1 MRAGAYAFMKALS
14 DEQIGLVARRA
25 RALSDPTRV
34 KILEV
39 LGRSEQPVGQIA
51 TAIASQPSTVS
62 KHLQVLFLAGL
73 VQRRRAA
80 STVIY
85 SLADT
90 DLLEWC
96 RYLGALNARTRRGA
110 G

>member
-1 MRAGAYAFMKALS
+1 MRPLS
-14 DEQIGLVARRA
+14 DDQVALVVRRA

-34 KILEV
+34 RILQV

-51 TAIASQPSTVS
+51 AALGSQPSTVS

-73 VQRRRAA
+73 VLRRRSA

-85 SLADT
+85 SIADLELLA
-90 DLLEWC
+90 LS
-96 RYLGALNARTRRGA
+96 RYLGTPQVKAAPKRA
-110 G
+110 